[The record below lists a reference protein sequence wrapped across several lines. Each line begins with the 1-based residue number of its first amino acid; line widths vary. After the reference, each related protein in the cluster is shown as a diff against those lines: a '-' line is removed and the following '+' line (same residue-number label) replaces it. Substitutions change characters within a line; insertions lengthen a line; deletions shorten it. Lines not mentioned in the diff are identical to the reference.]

1 LSCVC
6 AILYNVFL
14 RYVEV
19 DVERLLDVIDNEEI
33 GPGVPSC
40 VEGDIDNG
48 SSSSAHLLRLIMYIY
63 YDLYREIMVQ
73 NILMYFA
80 SNDPPWTLL
89 VGFITLRIV

>member
-1 LSCVC
+1 LFRCRLSCVC

-48 SSSSAHLLRLIMYIY
+48 SSSSARCTFTTIYIEKLWFKTY
-63 YDLYREIMVQ
+63 
-73 NILMYFA
+73 
-80 SNDPPWTLL
+80 
-89 VGFITLRIV
+89 